1 MGLLSSLGSLS
12 QTWEKLLRGESGID
26 IHQPFPEFSPLPLGL
41 IGAKPIDLSHLTEIV
56 VRAAIEDAGLTTP
69 IPDCG
74 VVIGSSR
81 ACQGSWEKLLTPG
94 RGGGVDWLETLP
106 NRGALVAAHLL
117 ETTAP
122 VLAPMAACATGIW
135 AIARAKTLIEQ
146 GYCSRCVV
154 GGVEAPITPL
164 TIAGFERLG
173 ALAKTGCYPFDK
185 GREGLVLGEG
195 GAVLVLESA
204 ELAVAR
210 GARIYGQLLGFGL
223 TCDGYHVTTPE
234 PTGKMAMGAIKSAL
248 HGSHLEFCD
257 VCFIHTHGTGTKLGD
272 NREDYIIKELF
283 PFGVPVSSTKGA
295 TGHTLGA
302 SGAMGAVFSLLALQH
317 QVLPPCVGLHKPEFK
332 LNLVNKVVKCN
343 IRTVLSWCFGFGG
356 QNAVMALGNR

>member
-1 MGLLSSLGSLS
+1 MGLLSCLGSKS
-12 QTWEKLLRGESGID
+12 QTWERLLRGESGID
-26 IHQPFPEFSPLPLGL
+26 IHQPFPEFPSLPLGL
-41 IGAKPIDLSHLTEIV
+41 IGAKPIDFSHLTEIV

-81 ACQGSWEKLLTPG
+81 ACQGSWEKLLAHEP
-94 RGGGVDWLETLP
+94 RGGGWLETLP

-117 ETTAP
+117 GTTAP

-146 GYCSRCVV
+146 GYCSRCVA
-154 GGVEAPITPL
+154 GGVEAPVTPL
-164 TIAGFERLG
+164 TIAGFERIG

-185 GREGLVLGEG
+185 YREGLVLGEG

-204 ELAVAR
+204 ELAVSR
-210 GARIYGQLLGFGL
+210 GAPIYGQLLGFGL

-234 PTGKMAMGAIKSAL
+234 PTGKMAMGAIKTAL
-248 HGSHLEFCD
+248 HRSHLKFCD
-257 VCFIHTHGTGTKLGD
+257 VSLIHTHGTGTKLGD
-272 NREDYIIKELF
+272 EREAYIIEELF

-317 QVLPPCVGLHKPEFK
+317 QVLPPCVGLHKPKFK
-332 LNLVNKVVKCN
+332 LNLLNKVFQRN
-343 IRTVLSWCFGFGG
+343 ISTVLSWCFGFGG
-356 QNAVMALGNR
+356 QNAVMALGKI